1 MIDVTVSREMRAA
14 PERVRAV
21 MFEPRNDPQ
30 WMAAVKSVEP
40 LDSAQGKPQDDGYA
54 PGARVRRV
62 GRFMGRELRWTTE
75 LVSASPTQVELRII
89 DGPMRGTVY
98 YEIKPAGTGSLVT
111 IRNVG
116 EAPGFAPKPLLTY
129 MMRRALNAD
138 LRRLQEVVERS
149 A

>member
-40 LDSAQGKPQDDGYA
+40 QGDSHA

-62 GRFMGRELRWTTE
+62 GRFLGRELRWTTE
-75 LVSASPTQVELRII
+75 LVSTSPTHVELRII
-89 DGPMRGTVY
+89 DGPMRGTVHY
-98 YEIKPAGTGSLVT
+98 NIKPTAGGSIVS

-116 EAPGFAPKPLLTY
+116 EAPGFAPAPLLTFF
-129 MMRRALNAD
+129 MRRSLDAD
-138 LRRLQEVVERS
+138 LRRLQDAVEEPS
-149 A
+149 